1 MDPSASGNESSGDL
15 SINKA
20 IAQTESPVSSSTA
33 LTLANNQTVLPAHIA
48 NLITALASST
58 RLTLAGVAFF
68 IETILETSRFST
80 RISLGYTRKL
90 LISAITSARRVYLLS
105 NAALS
110 GDVLTL
116 LDFKDRPVGRDGEDA
131 FLQVLDR
138 YTNLGIYVIHHTFT
152 LAELFTMSS
161 FYIAG
166 SAVSSGLAAAR
177 ESVGLLDSIFGSN
190 ESSRTLAIIITL
202 VRREVMLS
210 GNSGDKRGVIKT
222 LGGLTKAMTAFAVLQ
237 NATWARTE
245 KRIKMTMW
253 VLLVWANELM

>member
-1 MDPSASGNESSGDL
+1 MTTASPLTLTPEMDASHPEELAESDSAIQTKSS
-15 SINKA
+15 
-20 IAQTESPVSSSTA
+20 TSTA
-33 LTLANNQTVLPAHIA
+33 LTLANESTILPTRVA

-58 RLTLAGVAFF
+58 RLTLSGAAFF
-68 IETILETSRFST
+68 IETILETSQFST
-80 RISLGYTRKL
+80 RLSLGYTRKL
-90 LISAITSARRVYLLS
+90 LIAAITSARRVYLLS

-116 LDFKDRPVGRDGEDA
+116 LDFKDDTSADKGGDA

-166 SAVSSGLAAAR
+166 SAFSSGLAAAR

-190 ESSRTLAIIITL
+190 ESSRTLASIITL
-202 VRREVMLS
+202 VRREVMLDERS
-210 GNSGDKRGVIKT
+210 KGKRGVVST

-237 NATWARTE
+237 NATWSKTE
-245 KRIKMTMW
+245 QRIKMK
-253 VLLVWANELM
+253 V

>member
-1 MDPSASGNESSGDL
+1 MESSEESVDHGE
-15 SINKA
+15 SA
-20 IAQTESPVSSSTA
+20 IITTEPSVPTSTA
-33 LTLANNQTVLPAHIA
+33 LTLPNETTILPARVA

-58 RLTLAGVAFF
+58 RLTLSGVAFF
-68 IETILETSRFST
+68 IETILETSQFST

-90 LISAITSARRVYLLS
+90 LISAITSARRVYRLS

-110 GDVLTL
+110 GDILTL
-116 LDFKDRPVGRDGEDA
+116 LDFRDTPQPDNGTGTGNGDA

-138 YTNLGIYVIHHTFT
+138 YTNLGVYVIHHTFT

-166 SAVSSGLAAAR
+166 SALSSGLAAAR
-177 ESVGLLDSIFGSN
+177 ESVGVLDSIFGSN
-190 ESSRTLAIIITL
+190 ESSRTLASIISL
-202 VRREVMLS
+202 VRREVMLDERS
-210 GNSGDKRGVIKT
+210 QGKRGVVST

-245 KRIKMTMW
+245 QRVKMK
-253 VLLVWANELM
+253 V

>member
-1 MDPSASGNESSGDL
+1 MELSKAEKSADHGGSAISHSEPS
-15 SINKA
+15 I
-20 IAQTESPVSSSTA
+20 TSTG
-33 LTLANNQTVLPAHIA
+33 LTLVHESTILPTRVAD
-48 NLITALASST
+48 LITALASST
-58 RLTLAGVAFF
+58 RLTISGVAFF
-68 IETILETSRFST
+68 IETILETSQFST

-90 LISAITSARRVYLLS
+90 LINAISSARRVYLLS

-116 LDFKDRPVGRDGEDA
+116 LNYKDASRAKEDGDA

-138 YTNLGIYVIHHTFT
+138 YTNLGVYVIHHAFT

-166 SAVSSGLAAAR
+166 SAVSSSLAAAR

-190 ESSRTLAIIITL
+190 ESSRTLASIIAL
-202 VRREVMLS
+202 VRREVMLDERS
-210 GNSGDKRGVIKT
+210 KGKRGVVST

-237 NATWARTE
+237 NATWAKTE
-245 KRIKMTMW
+245 QRIKMK
-253 VLLVWANELM
+253 V